1 VTQQNNIAE
10 VSVTFPDE
18 WKIQFEGL
26 LYLGYLSKEVTS
38 IPFHHFVVRTLTVAE
53 KLEVSLLTKEYVDTI
68 GYGRAYRAAIVAA
81 GLQYVDGRELLP
93 ATTGTKVLRQKFD
106 YVVNGWYDSV
116 IDILYKEIDDLE
128 GQVLRVL
135 QELGIF
141 KVNSDVTPIFKDEED
156 TNDSPKDGR

>member
-1 VTQQNNIAE
+1 MTQQNNIAE
-10 VSVTFPDE
+10 VPVTFPDE
-18 WKIQFEGL
+18 WKVQFEGL

-81 GLQYVDGRELLP
+81 GLQFVDGRELLP
-93 ATTGTKVLRQKFD
+93 ATTNTGILRQKFD

-116 IDILYKEIDDLE
+116 VDLLYKEIDDLE

-135 QELGIF
+135 QELGIL
-141 KVNSDVTPIFKDEED
+141 KSSSDITPIFKDEEKAGD
-156 TNDSPKDGR
+156 NPKDGK